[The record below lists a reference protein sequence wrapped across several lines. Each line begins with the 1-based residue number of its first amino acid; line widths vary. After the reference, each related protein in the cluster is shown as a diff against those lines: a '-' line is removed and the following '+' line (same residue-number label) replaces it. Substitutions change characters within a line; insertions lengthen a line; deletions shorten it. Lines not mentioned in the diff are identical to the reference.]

1 MRFPFRLRSVAAV
14 AAAVVVV
21 GVAGAA
27 PASAAPKPRLPITVT
42 AGPTNPSASASAAF
56 TWNVVAGVSY
66 TCVLDGV
73 STSGCTSPKTY
84 TGLADGSHTFVVKGK
99 KPGSY
104 RPGQATFRWVVDS
117 VPPGAPTIAPVATP
131 TKTTAA
137 SISFV
142 NPDVSTV
149 SHRCSLD
156 GAPATTCTSPWSVA
170 GPLAEGPHTVTVQ
183 ALGLGGNL
191 GGTASVTWV
200 VDLTAPASVLL
211 AGPASPTN
219 VTTAHFT
226 FSSAGATSFA
236 CSLDGAPAVA
246 CVSPLDLPGI
256 AEGPHTLTVSA
267 SDGAGNAALPGT
279 ALWVV
284 DTTAPPTPAI
294 LTGPATTTNQTGV
307 DFLVDNPD
315 TSATL
320 ECNRDSAGW
329 AACPTPLHLSVT
341 TPGAHTLAVRST
353 DHGRQPQQPDR
364 AVRLDAGHQCTG
376 AGAVP
381 QRAAQPDQRDDGGLR
396 LRPQRPDGRHVRRLP
411 LLVRRRRVRDM
422 RHRHRPVGLG
432 TAG

>member
-1 MRFPFRLRSVAAV
+1 MRFPFRLRPVAAV
-14 AAAVVVV
+14 AAAVVVL
-21 GVAGAA
+21 GLAGAA
-27 PASAAPKPRLPITVT
+27 PASAAPKPRLPISLTST
-42 AGPTNPSASASAAF
+42 PSNPSASSSAAF
-56 TWNVVAGVSY
+56 SWSVVAGVTY

-73 STSGCTSPKTY
+73 STSGCTTPKTY

-99 KPGSY
+99 KPGSF

-117 VPPGAPTIAPVATP
+117 VPPGAPTISPVGTP
-131 TKTTAA
+131 TKTTSA

-142 NPDVSTV
+142 NPDISTV

-156 GAPATTCTSPWSVA
+156 GAPATACTSPWPVP

-183 ALGLGGNL
+183 ALGLGGNP

-200 VDLTAPASVLL
+200 VDITAPASVLL

-226 FSSAGATSFA
+226 FSSAGATSFT
-236 CSLDGAPAVA
+236 CSLDGAAAVA

-256 AEGPHTLTVSA
+256 AEGPHAMTVAA

-284 DTTAPPTPAI
+284 DTTAPPTPSI

-315 TSATL
+315 SSATV
-320 ECNRDSAGW
+320 ECNLDGAGW
-329 AACPTPLHLSVT
+329 STCPNPLHFTVS
-341 TPGAHTLAVRST
+341 TPGSHSLAVRST
-353 DHGRQPQQPDR
+353 DQ
-364 AVRLDAGHQCTG
+364 AGNHSLPTAG
-376 AGAVP
+376 FNWTLNLSVPAAGAVP
-381 QRAAQPDQRDDGGLR
+381 QRSAQSDPRDHSGLR
-396 LRPQRPDGRHVRRLP
+396 LRPERPDRRDLQRLS
-411 LLVRRRRVRDM
+411 LLLRRRRVRHL
-422 RHRHRPVGLG
+422 RH
-432 TAG
+432 